1 MNDGDRT
8 QSIDLMVLGRYRL
21 QRRIGKGG
29 MGEVWLAD
37 DPRLHRQVAIKTL
50 PSHTQGDSEFLRR
63 FEREARAAAALNHPH
78 ILPVHDYGEQP
89 LADGQVITYIVMP
102 YVEGGTLAD
111 RVKQLAAEQRA
122 MPLDD
127 AIDYLSQAAEAIDY
141 AHEQNVMHRDI
152 KPSNM
157 LLRKGKWI
165 LLADFGIA
173 RILSDQQHLTQAG
186 VGVGTPEYMAP
197 EQAQGKPEAASD
209 NYSLAVIA
217 YQLFT
222 GQLPFHADTPYAT
235 TIQHMTTPPPPP
247 RQINPNI
254 LPAVEQVLLQGLAKD
269 PAQRPPTARAFV
281 TALKQAASGR
291 MAGMEAPTLAVK
303 DTLLTLPSVEQQPTT
318 PQPPHGPGD
327 SKVQP
332 APEHGGISRRQVLVG
347 GGAAALLVAG
357 GLGAWT
363 VISRSSAAT
372 KHGPTPKPTPNPDAP
387 VMTLLAH
394 TSPISSLAWSPT
406 AASILASAGKDSQV
420 MLWDIAAIAQGQAS
434 KTAPKAKQQLSSPSA
449 TASSVLLAWSADGSA
464 LTIGNAVST
473 LEPSGNSVDMTM
485 PIYKNDLSAPVLYF
499 NQQLMTFKRTVFASA
514 ISWGPGKYII
524 AITKPYELAE
534 KLQYLLEFRNPLD
547 AKLGLRTI
555 REYGLGY
562 SVAVSPADRSTVAMG
577 IYNGVLIAQPLLTAS
592 TTQWKTAPVTLTF
605 DKTMPTASGVTWSPD
620 GQYVASITNPILIP
634 KYTRSQ
640 LVVWNITEGDSS
652 RLSLSLPDTSTVLT
666 TVTRSPAATSTLLA
680 AGSRDGGVYLW
691 NVDPQHMQGNTLPIR
706 RLTGL
711 QAQVTALAWS
721 IDGRWLAAGYNDT
734 NKSILLWKM

>member
-50 PSHTQGDSEFLRR
+50 PFHTQGDSEFLQR

-89 LADGQVITYIVMP
+89 LAEGQVITYIVMP

-269 PAQRPPTARAFV
+269 PAQRPLTARAFV

-291 MAGMEAPTLAVK
+291 MAAMEAPTLAVK

-347 GGAAALLVAG
+347 GGAAVLLVAG
-357 GLGAWT
+357 GLGAWEL
-363 VISRSSAAT
+363 ISMSHRSITPALA
-372 KHGPTPKPTPNPDAP
+372 PKPTPNPDAP

-394 TSPISSLAWSPT
+394 TNPISSLAWSP
-406 AASILASAGKDSQV
+406 ASPGILASAARDSLT
-420 MLWDIAAIAQGQAS
+420 MLWDIPAIQQGQAS
-434 KTAPKAKQQLSSPSA
+434 TTSPQARQQFGGTSP
-449 TASSVLLAWSADGSA
+449 LLLGWSPDGKNIA
-464 LTIGNAVST
+464 IGNANAVID
-473 LEPSGNSVDMTM
+473 PSNPNLIDLQVDV
-485 PIYKNDLSAPVLYF
+485 YEGDLSKRIPQYDV
-499 NQQLMTFKRTVFASA
+499 QLMTYYQTTFLYGLC
-514 ISWGPGKYII
+514 WGPSHYLVTVSHPHQTTG
-524 AITKPYELAE
+524 TGE
-534 KLQYLLEFRNPLD
+534 YLLEFRDPLQPQ
-547 AKLGLRTI
+547 KGLISIHQLDFAYALAAAPDGLTI
-555 REYGLGY
+555 AVGTGLG
-562 SVAVSPADRSTVAMG
+562 VMIGQVHGTGRMG
-577 IYNGVLIAQPLLTAS
+577 QWKPIVPLLLFNGKPMIVGA
-592 TTQWKTAPVTLTF
+592 
-605 DKTMPTASGVTWSPD
+605 VTWSPD
-620 GQYVASITNPILIP
+620 GKYIAAINNAQFVGQSFAPTSLIAFWDW
-634 KYTRSQ
+634 Q
-640 LVVWNITEGDSS
+640 SS
-652 RLSLSLPDTSTVLT
+652 DLTSHALSLPDTSTVLT
-666 TVTRSPAATSTLLA
+666 TLAWCPAPSSTLLA
-680 AGSRDGGVYLW
+680 AGSKDGSIYLW

-711 QAQVTALAWS
+711 QAQVTAFAWS

-734 NKSILLWKM
+734 KNSILLWKM

>member
-50 PSHTQGDSEFLRR
+50 PFHTQGDSEFLQR
-63 FEREARAAAALNHPH
+63 FEGEARAAAALNHPH

-89 LADGQVITYIVMP
+89 LAEGQAITYIVMP

-141 AHEQNVMHRDI
+141 AHEQSVMHRDI

-157 LLRKGKWI
+157 LLRKGKWL

-254 LPAVEQVLLQGLAKD
+254 PPAVEQVLLQGLAKD

-281 TALKQAASGR
+281 TALKQAASAR
-291 MAGMEAPTLAVK
+291 MAAMEAPTLAVK
-303 DTLLTLPSVEQQPTT
+303 DILLTPPSGEQQPTT

-357 GLGAWT
+357 GLGAWAL
-363 VISRSSAAT
+363 ISRSSAAT
-372 KHGPTPKPTPNPDAP
+372 KHGLAPKPTPNPDAP

-394 TSPISSLAWSPT
+394 TSPISSLAWSP
-406 AASILASAGKDSQV
+406 ASPGILASAARDSLT
-420 MLWDIAAIAQGQAS
+420 MLWDIPAIQQGQAS
-434 KTAPKAKQQLSSPSA
+434 TTSPQARQQFGGTSPLLLGWSPDGKT
-449 TASSVLLAWSADGSA
+449 LA
-464 LTIGNAVST
+464 IGNANAVID
-473 LEPSGNSVDMTM
+473 PSNPNLLDVQVDV
-485 PIYKNDLSAPVLYF
+485 YEGDLSKRIPQYDV
-499 NQQLMTFKRTVFASA
+499 QLMTYHQTAFLYGLC
-514 ISWGPGKYII
+514 WGPSHYLV
-524 AITKPYELAE
+524 TVSKPHQTTGTGE
-534 KLQYLLEFRNPLD
+534 YLLEFRDPLQPQ
-547 AKLGLRTI
+547 KGLVSIHQRDFAYALAAAPDGQTI
-555 REYGLGY
+555 
-562 SVAVSPADRSTVAMG
+562 AVGTSSGVMIGQEHGTGRMG
-577 IYNGVLIAQPLLTAS
+577 QWKPIVPLLLFNGKAMI
-592 TTQWKTAPVTLTF
+592 VG
-605 DKTMPTASGVTWSPD
+605 GVTWSPD
-620 GQYVASITNPILIP
+620 GKYVAAINNARFVGQSFSPTSLIAFWDWQN
-634 KYTRSQ
+634 TSTSQ
-640 LVVWNITEGDSS
+640 A
-652 RLSLSLPDTSTVLT
+652 LSLPNTSTVLT
-666 TVTRSPAATSTLLA
+666 TLAWCPAPSSTLLA
-680 AGSRDGGVYLW
+680 AGSKDGSIYLW
-691 NVDPQHMQGNTLPIR
+691 NVDPQHMQGNTLQIR

-711 QAQVTALAWS
+711 QAQVTAFAWS

-734 NKSILLWKM
+734 NNSILLWKI

>member
-50 PSHTQGDSEFLRR
+50 PFHTQGDSEFLQR
-63 FEREARAAAALNHPH
+63 FEREAHAAAALNHPH
-78 ILPVHDYGEQP
+78 ILSVHDYGEQP
-89 LADGQVITYIVMP
+89 LAEGQAITYIVMP

-186 VGVGTPEYMAP
+186 VGVGTAEYMAP

-235 TIQHMTTPPPPP
+235 TIQHITTPPPPP
-247 RQINPNI
+247 RQINPDI
-254 LPAVEQVLLQGLAKD
+254 PPAVEQVLLQGLAKD
-269 PAQRPPTARAFV
+269 PAQRPPTAHAFV

-291 MAGMEAPTLAVK
+291 MPAMEAPTLAVK
-303 DTLLTLPSVEQQPTT
+303 DTLLTPPSVEQQPTT
-318 PQPPHGPGD
+318 PQPPHGPGY

-357 GLGAWT
+357 GLGAWA

-372 KHGPTPKPTPNPDAP
+372 KHGLAPKPTPNPDAP
-387 VMTLLAH
+387 IMTLLAH
-394 TSPISSLAWSPT
+394 TQPVSSLAWSPT
-406 AASILASAGKDSQV
+406 AANMLASAGKDSQV

-434 KTAPKAKQQLSSPSA
+434 KTAPKAKQQFNSS
-449 TASSVLLAWSADGSA
+449 ASSVLLAWSADGSA
-464 LTIGNAVST
+464 LAIGNAVIA
-473 LEPSGNSVDMTM
+473 LEPSGNLIDMTM
-485 PIYKNDLSAPVLYF
+485 PIYKNDLGAPVPYF
-499 NQQLMTFKRTVFASA
+499 NRQLMTFLRTVSIRDVA
-514 ISWGPGKYII
+514 WGPGTYII
-524 AITKPYELAE
+524 AITAPHELVLAAKPKYR
-534 KLQYLLEFRNPLD
+534 LEFRDPLD
-547 AKLGLRTI
+547 PKFGLRTI
-555 REYGLGY
+555 FEDSFGF

-577 IYNGVLIAQPLLTAS
+577 ILEGVLVGQPLLTAS
-592 TTQWKTAPVTLTF
+592 TAQWKTAPLTLTF
-605 DKTMPTASGVTWSPD
+605 DGTKPPASGVTWSPD
-620 GQYVASITNPILIP
+620 GQYVASITNPIAIP
-634 KYTRSQ
+634 KYTKSQ

-652 RLSLSLPDTSTVLT
+652 RLSLSLPDSSTVLT
-666 TVTRSPAATSTLLA
+666 KLAWSPAPTSTLLA
-680 AGSRDGGVYLW
+680 AGSQDGAVYLW

-711 QAQVTALAWS
+711 QAQVTAFAWS

-734 NKSILLWKM
+734 KNNILLWKM

>member
-8 QSIDLMVLGRYRL
+8 QSIELAVLGRYRL

-50 PSHTQGDSEFLRR
+50 PFHTQGDSEFLQR

-89 LADGQVITYIVMP
+89 LSEGQAITYIVMP

-111 RVKQLAAEQRA
+111 RVKQLAAERRA
-122 MPLDD
+122 MPPDE

-141 AHEQNVMHRDI
+141 AHEQGVVHRDI

-173 RILSDQQHLTQAG
+173 RILSDQEHLTQAG

-235 TIQHMTTPPPPP
+235 TIQHMTTPPPAP

-254 LPAVEQVLLQGLAKD
+254 PPAVEQVLLQGLAKE
-269 PAQRPPTARAFV
+269 PAQRPASARAFV
-281 TALKQAASGR
+281 TALKEAASGR
-291 MAGMEAPTLAVK
+291 IAAMEAPTLAVK
-303 DTLLTLPSVEQQPTT
+303 DTLLTPIGVEQQPST
-318 PQPPHGPGD
+318 PLTPHGPGD
-327 SKVQP
+327 SKVQV
-332 APEHGGISRRQVLVG
+332 APEHGGISRRQVLIG

-357 GLGAWT
+357 GLGTWA
-363 VISRSSAAT
+363 VISRPGVTT
-372 KHGPTPKPTPNPDAP
+372 KPGPAPKPTPNPDAP

-394 TSPISSLAWSPT
+394 TGPISSLAWSPT
-406 AASILASAGKDSQV
+406 SPGTLASAAKDALT
-420 MLWDIAAIAQGQAS
+420 MLWDIPAIQQGQAGTTS
-434 KTAPKAKQQLSSPSA
+434 PKAKQQFGNTVSP
-449 TASSVLLAWSADGSA
+449 LLLGWSPDGKNLA
-464 LTIGNAVST
+464 IGNANTVLDASDPN
-473 LEPSGNSVDMTM
+473 LLDLQVDV
-485 PIYKNDLSAPVLYF
+485 YEGDLSKRIPQYDV
-499 NQQLMTFKRTVFASA
+499 QLMTYYKTTFLYGLC
-514 ISWGPGKYII
+514 WGPSNYLV
-524 AITKPYELAE
+524 TVSHPHLAAGTGE
-534 KLQYLLEFRNPLD
+534 YLLEFRYPLQPQ
-547 AKLGLRTI
+547 KGLVSIHQLDFAYAVAGAPDGLTI
-555 REYGLGY
+555 AVGTGLG
-562 SVAVSPADRSTVAMG
+562 VMVGQEHGTARAGQWKPTV
-577 IYNGVLIAQPLLTAS
+577 PLL
-592 TTQWKTAPVTLTF
+592 QFNGKPMPVG
-605 DKTMPTASGVTWSPD
+605 AVTWSPD
-620 GQYVASITNPILIP
+620 AKYVAAINNALFVGKSFAPTSLIAFWDW
-634 KYTRSQ
+634 Q
-640 LVVWNITEGDSS
+640 SS
-652 RLSLSLPDTSTVLT
+652 DRTSHGLSLPDTSTVLT
-666 TVTRSPAATSTLLA
+666 TLAWCPAPSSTLLA
-680 AGSRDGGVYLW
+680 AGSKDGSIYLW
-691 NVDPQHMQGNTLPIR
+691 NVDPQHLQGNTLPVR
-706 RLTGL
+706 RLKGL

-734 NKSILLWKM
+734 KNSILLWKM